1 LNETGAHQA
10 TPAAGGQ
17 PKSELAKRVLS
28 SLALAGFAFTS
39 VWFGGMAFA
48 MIWGVAAL
56 AVWREWATIVGL
68 DGRLSSPVFWIG
80 FLGITASVGT
90 IFFGLPFVWFAFVP
104 AALAGFMIAVLFSRS
119 RSYWV
124 WSMTGPLYA
133 ASIIIGP
140 LVLRNRGDDGLMIV
154 VWLFL
159 VVWISDIGAF
169 FAGRTIGGP
178 KLWPSISPK
187 KTWSG
192 SIGGLLAGTII
203 PVGFVLV
210 IKAIFGVVWLSVG
223 PLIVLTLSTAI
234 TAEGGDL
241 FESAM
246 KRRFNVKD
254 SGDLIPGHGGMMDR
268 LDSYVAAAL
277 FVFMATQWFG
287 I

>member
-1 LNETGAHQA
+1 MGAHMTPQA
-10 TPAAGGQ
+10 RGLW

-28 SLALAGFAFTS
+28 SLALAAFAFIS
-39 VWFGGMAFA
+39 VWYGDVVFA
-48 MIWGVAAL
+48 VIWGVAAL
-56 AVWREWATIVGL
+56 AVWREWATIIGL
-68 DGRLSSPVFWIG
+68 DGRWSSPVFWIG
-80 FLGITASVGT
+80 SVG
-90 IFFGLPFVWFAFVP
+90 IVSSAAASFLALPFVWLAFVP
-104 AALAGFMIAVLFSRS
+104 AALAGVVLAIWCSPPKTN
-119 RSYWV
+119 WL
-124 WSMTGPLYA
+124 WPLAGPLYA
-133 ASIIIGP
+133 VAIILGP
-140 LVLRNRGDDGLMIV
+140 LVLRGRSDDGLMIV

-192 SIGGLLAGTII
+192 SIGGLLAGTLV
-203 PVGFVLV
+203 PVGFVL
-210 IKAIFGVVWLSVG
+210 AMQAQFGVVWLTGG
-223 PLIVLTLSTAI
+223 PLFALTLLTAI
-234 TAEGGDL
+234 MAEGGDL

-246 KRRFNVKD
+246 KRRFSVKD

-277 FVFMATQWFG
+277 FVFMAIECLG